1 MKPRFRLVSG
11 GIAVH
16 LDESEARLLEEL
28 GRWLSG
34 LGPPTGDPGA
44 ERLASHAYPDDPEA
58 DAEWRAFV
66 ESELEAARRSD
77 RAILASVT
85 AKAIRQREVVIPV
98 EEAEALVRVVNDARL
113 VLGARWGIRAAED
126 YDSLRA
132 EAAWL
137 MSFLGWLVGEL
148 SEVLTAA
155 LERQ

>member
-1 MKPRFRLVSG
+1 MKPRFHLVSG
-11 GIAVH
+11 GVAVH
-16 LDESEARLLEEL
+16 LEEAEARLLEEL
-28 GRWLSG
+28 GRLLAG
-34 LGPPTGDPGA
+34 LGSPAGDPGA
-44 ERLASHAYPDDPEA
+44 ERLASHAYPDDPQA

-85 AKAIRQREVVIPV
+85 DRAIRQRRVVISL

-126 YDSLRA
+126 YDKLRA

-137 MSFLGWLVGEL
+137 MSFLGWVVGEL
-148 SEVLTAA
+148 SEVLKAA
-155 LERQ
+155 LD